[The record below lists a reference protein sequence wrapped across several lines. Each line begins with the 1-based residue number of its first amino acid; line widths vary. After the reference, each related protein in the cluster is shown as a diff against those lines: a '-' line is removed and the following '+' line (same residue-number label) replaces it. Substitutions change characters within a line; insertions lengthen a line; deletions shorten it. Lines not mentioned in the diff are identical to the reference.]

1 MTERELHARK
11 RNRLEQYDY
20 SSAGA
25 YFLTICTKE
34 RKNYFWESVGATIG
48 RPQDVPLSPYGKVV
62 DEAIKNIPLI
72 YPSIAVEHYVIMP
85 DHVHLLL
92 LYHGRAMLAPTS
104 DMDGRAMLAPT
115 ISRLVQQMKGYVTK
129 QIGKPIWQK
138 LFYDHIIRT
147 REDFAEHMRY
157 IEDNPLKWHYDG
169 PCLP

>member
-1 MTERELHARK
+1 MTKHELHARK
-11 RNRLEQYDY
+11 RNRLEHYDY

-92 LYHGRAMLAPTS
+92 LYHGRAMLAPT
-104 DMDGRAMLAPT
+104 

-138 LFYDHIIRT
+138 LFYDHVIRT

-157 IEDNPLKWHYDG
+157 IEDNPLKWQQDG
-169 PCLP
+169 PFLP